1 MDNIDERHALIGFT
15 DGKGTFSFQIKLS
28 ENRTIDKDT
37 GYLYCKDA
45 IFGHTGVQEYYASEI
60 GEDGN
65 KIVKVHRLPEDVFS
79 DEAMASIEGKS
90 VTRLHPDEMVNSK
103 NYKYYDVGTILKVWQ
118 DGENVLGNIVIKDME
133 TIEDITEHRLEAL
146 SLGYTAKLI
155 DIGDGEY
162 KQTNIT
168 VNHLAVVKKG
178 RAENARIMDE
188 APDTI
193 GKEAK
198 KMGLFDWI
206 FGKRIKAEEDGTFR
220 VLRDEDTSETETE
233 EDPKDKIEV
242 ADSVQPAAEEQDN
255 QETHEEQDGDETE
268 EQNLTDEKGDKDII
282 MTDEQKKA
290 LMDEMRAEI
299 IKEMK
304 TDPDFKK
311 TVFGDV
317 VLEDGVPHDERPEYD
332 FEQDEKLRIAYYDML
347 TNPTAHGGD
356 WKSLENFRKRATQQV
371 RY

>member
-1 MDNIDERHALIGFT
+1 LDIYDEKHALLGFT

-45 IFGHTGVQEYYASEI
+45 IFGHIGVQEYYASEI
-60 GEDGN
+60 GEDGD

-90 VTRLHPDEMVNSK
+90 VTRLHPYEMVTSE
-103 NYKYYDVGTILKVWQ
+103 NYRYYDVGTILKVWQ

-155 DIGDGEY
+155 DIGNDEY

-188 APDTI
+188 ALDTI

-220 VLRDEDTSETETE
+220 VLKDEDPVEETDELPVETE
-233 EDPKDKIEV
+233 
-242 ADSVQPAAEEQDN
+242 
-255 QETHEEQDGDETE
+255 DETKDGEDNTNDKQEIIKDE
-268 EQNLTDEKGDKDII
+268 EKEDQPLEDEKGDEETI
-282 MTDEQKKA
+282 MTDEAKKV

-299 IKEMK
+299 IKDLK
-304 TDPDFKK
+304 SDPELKK

-317 VLEDGVPHDERPEYD
+317 ILDADPEPAPRPDYD

-347 TNPTAHGGD
+347 TNPVAHGGN
-356 WKSLENFRKRATQQV
+356 WKSLEDFRKKATQKV

>member
-1 MDNIDERHALIGFT
+1 MDIYDEKHALIGFT

-65 KIVKVHRLPEDVFS
+65 RIVKVHRLPEDVFS

-103 NYKYYDVGTILKVWQ
+103 NYRYYDVGTILKVWQ

-168 VNHLAVVKKG
+168 VNHLAVVKRG
-178 RAENARIMDE
+178 RAENARILDE
-188 APDTI
+188 AI
-193 GKEAK
+193 NANGKEKK
-198 KMGLFDWI
+198 KMGLFDWL
-206 FGKRIKAEEDGTFR
+206 FGKRIQAEADGSFR
-220 VLRDEDTSETETE
+220 VLKDEEAVEDEVKPVEDETVVQDEAKPEVEDKPNDEAEEVHEEIPGADEPEDKGEEDT
-233 EDPKDKIEV
+233 
-242 ADSVQPAAEEQDN
+242 
-255 QETHEEQDGDETE
+255 
-268 EQNLTDEKGDKDII
+268 I

-290 LMDEMRAEI
+290 LLDEMRAEVVESL
-299 IKEMK
+299 KS
-304 TDPDFKK
+304 DPAFKK
-311 TVFGDV
+311 SVFGDV
-317 VLEDGVPHDERPEYD
+317 VLDADPTPAGTPEYD
-332 FEQDEKLRIAYYDML
+332 YEQDEKLRIAYYDML
-347 TNPTAHGGD
+347 TNPAAHGGD
-356 WKSLENFRKRATQQV
+356 WRRLDAFRKNATQKV

>member
-1 MDNIDERHALIGFT
+1 MDIYDEKHALIGFT

-65 KIVKVHRLPEDVFS
+65 RIVKVHRLPEDVFS

-103 NYKYYDVGTILKVWQ
+103 NYRYYDVGTILKVWQ

-133 TIEDITEHRLEAL
+133 TIKDITEHRLEAL

-220 VLRDEDTSETETE
+220 VLKDEDTSETKTE
-233 EDPKDKIEV
+233 EDSKGKIEV
-242 ADSVQPAAEEQDN
+242 KDRVHTTVTTTTIEETDKY
-255 QETHEEQDGDETE
+255 DDETGE
-268 EQNLTDEKGDKDII
+268 GESERTVSEK
-282 MTDEQKKA
+282 
-290 LMDEMRAEI
+290 
-299 IKEMK
+299 
-304 TDPDFKK
+304 
-311 TVFGDV
+311 
-317 VLEDGVPHDERPEYD
+317 
-332 FEQDEKLRIAYYDML
+332 
-347 TNPTAHGGD
+347 
-356 WKSLENFRKRATQQV
+356 RKHTI
-371 RY
+371 